1 MPFKPRDIEAVKIA
15 GYNKR
20 TVRVNRF
27 SQRVKQKLTDVD
39 IYSGGD
45 GIIQLLSD
53 KRILLEDAQVLDE
66 PIGSHGQYSNTIFQD
81 DDFWSIHL

>member
-1 MPFKPRDIEAVKIA
+1 MKMPFKPRDIEAVKIA

-27 SQRVKQKLTDVD
+27 SHCQRVKKMLAHVVFLHRGDDV
-39 IYSGGD
+39 
-45 GIIQLLSD
+45 IQILLD

-81 DDFWSIHL
+81 DDF